1 MRTAAICPTC
11 ATYTNALCTLY
22 NGSYLSNINVS
33 PLDSLQVALTNINTT
48 FTNVMFTNVIQ
59 TVTSSKI
66 FVNGSLKIKSGGDQ
80 VINTILVDNSGTADV
95 NRLMPDL
102 KDDDGNSIN
111 TTFQY
116 IENLSNDIATDTG
129 STTKYPSV
137 NAVQGLLP
145 KVYKGYFNQSGTS
158 TPTVTVIK
166 NDLSGAIVWTRNSRG
181 SYTGTLI
188 GAFASTKTFI
198 ASKSQT
204 NIEANRELTMFRIDD
219 NNINVYCRKTT
230 DSTLVDL
237 NLTNNS
243 FVINLEIYP

>member
-1 MRTAAICPTC
+1 MADQQLYQLAPRT
-11 ATYTNALCTLY
+11 L
-22 NGSYLSNINVS
+22 
-33 PLDSLQVALTNINTT
+33 ALTDVLPTQDNAG
-48 FTNVMFTNVIQ
+48 
-59 TVTSSKI
+59 TSEM
-66 FVNGSLKIKSGGDQ
+66 GS
-80 VINTILVDNSGTADV
+80 NTIQDVAD
-95 NRLMPDL
+95 LTI
-102 KDDDGNSIN
+102 S
-111 TTFQY
+111 
-116 IENLSNDIATDTG
+116 
-129 STTKYPSV
+129 
-137 NAVQGLLP
+137 LLP
-145 KVYKGYFNQSGTS
+145 NVYKGYFNQSGTS
-158 TPTVTVIK
+158 TPTVTIIK
-166 NDLSGAIVWTRNSRG
+166 NDLSGAIVWTRNSIG